1 MNLRSSKRKPIAQI
15 ILSPILDLT
24 LMLVIF
30 LAVSTEFMSGG
41 EVKIHVPKGG
51 APISYKENK
60 IVNKIMVDKW
70 GKIFYKGKTYTDIN
84 QVIPLLNKNARVY
97 IRADRET
104 PYMYVFQIIDGLRKA
119 NFTTISLVGERTER

>member
-1 MNLRSSKRKPIAQI
+1 MNLRATRRKPIAQI

-51 APISYKENK
+51 APISYNK
-60 IVNKIMVDKW
+60 YEKVNKILIDKW
-70 GKIFYKGKTYTDIN
+70 GKIFYNGKTYTSIS
-84 QVIPLLNKNARVY
+84 QVIPLLKKNERVY

-104 PYMYVFQIIDGLRKA
+104 PYMYVFQVIDGLRKA

>member
-1 MNLRSSKRKPIAQI
+1 MNLRNARRKPIAQI

-51 APISYKENK
+51 APISYRAKEK
-60 IVNKIMVDKW
+60 INKIMVDKW
-70 GKIFYKGKTYTDIN
+70 GKIFFKGKTYTNIK
-84 QVIPLLNKNARVY
+84 QVIPLLEKNARVY

-119 NFTTISLVGERTER
+119 NFTTISLVGERTKG